1 MIHGVYP
8 EKLFTTEPGHSPVK
22 ERTQRK
28 AIERTDK
35 ANTEDR
41 GQRTEDRGQR
51 TEDRGQET
59 EVFSPSSDIRLPFK
73 SQVPVCFPFFLHAR
87 FLFSVFSVSLLRKGL
102 VGCAPLTPGT
112 PPTDL
117 SMVQGVPTGHEML

>member
-1 MIHGVYP
+1 MPPQQPDGLLDLGDYGFDFRAHGYQ
-8 EKLFTTEPGHSPVK
+8 T
-22 ERTQRK
+22 
-28 AIERTDK
+28 
-35 ANTEDR
+35 TEDR